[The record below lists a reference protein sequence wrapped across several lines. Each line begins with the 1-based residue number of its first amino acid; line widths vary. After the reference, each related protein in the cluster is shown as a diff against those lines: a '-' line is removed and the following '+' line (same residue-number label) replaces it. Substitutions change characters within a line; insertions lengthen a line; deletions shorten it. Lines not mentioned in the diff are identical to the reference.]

1 LGTSRTREIFLAEVR
16 EARAP
21 RHDQQASL
29 LITAISSLSD
39 GTSASLGRSTWRRSI
54 KKHGSAAQQR
64 LQDSSASDEGDQRL
78 RPLYTG
84 IRTSSKPLFKVRH
97 HFVSFRPQ
105 NHCVA
110 HLYFHRFPSAE
121 PRALLASTRRP
132 PLSSDILLWLL
143 NPTEE
148 PDAYR
153 QHSRRVRSPFEGI
166 PAMVQRSLR
175 QQEHCQ
181 GLCTVAVVM
190 ATLCLRQGRRQASG
204 VQYSPN
210 RHPRVQ
216 RPPL

>member
-1 LGTSRTREIFLAEVR
+1 LGTSRTRQIFLAEVR

-54 KKHGSAAQQR
+54 KKHGSTAQQR

-105 NHCVA
+105 NHCIT
-110 HLYFHRFPSAE
+110 HLYFHCFPSAE
-121 PRALLASTRRP
+121 PHALLASARRP

-148 PDAYR
+148 PDACR
-153 QHSRRVRSPFEGI
+153 QHSLRVRSPFDGDSGNSSTKSL
-166 PAMVQRSLR
+166 PARALPRSVRRCRRHGNTPSPTRTSSSLGR
-175 QQEHCQ
+175 
-181 GLCTVAVVM
+181 TV
-190 ATLCLRQGRRQASG
+190 LSEW
-204 VQYSPN
+204 
-210 RHPRVQ
+210 
-216 RPPL
+216 PP